1 MLIDVELRDWLVRQN
16 VDNNDSADGIR
27 NVLLA
32 GKSDESTSKIRPLLV
47 DEFGRPLVVISS
59 SIFDHGTQDV
69 TTAGVAVALPSNVC
83 SKVTVIAK
91 RSNKG
96 LIYIGGSTVSNSSF
110 GADLAAT
117 EAFTEWVRNTS
128 LIWINADIS
137 GEGVTFIVT

>member
-16 VDNNDSADGIR
+16 IDNNDSADGIR
-27 NVLLA
+27 NILLA

-47 DEFGRPLVVISS
+47 DELGRPLVMISS
-59 SIFDHGTQDV
+59 GIFNHGTQDV
-69 TTAGVAVALPSNVC
+69 AVAGVAVALPSNTC
-83 SKVTVIAK
+83 SKVIAK

-96 LIYIGGSTVSNSSF
+96 LIYIGGSGVSNSSF